1 MARFLFVNRD
11 ARRPALLGAGLL
23 FLAGPLLAQASR
35 PSQAPPPAKVTPFQK
50 LLAELKA
57 LPPPPGGRRE
67 RVKVLRK
74 WFVPRDLARHRALQ
88 QLLLQGKDR
97 ESRLVLLGFLK
108 DDLPVLLADGRR
120 GTREGK
126 IFLGYVDPLIGLAGG
141 KDPKLA
147 AQAVQILLSLPF
159 QARRGRFQ
167 ELLGNKGNPLF
178 HQALRAAG
186 SMQDLSLAPLVARWL
201 GDKEAGGEA
210 RDSLRALTFR
220 EFQDPADFQAWWK
233 KAKAQSWEELR
244 DLYLRACLDR
254 ERTFLREK
262 EAFARKA
269 RAQVEKELLPLVKEL
284 VATRVRAHSW
294 KEPLVLLKKPLTRK
308 TALAGIVEAL
318 DADPGLMVLP
328 QGEEGMA
335 FRGVFDLLL
344 EWADKDVSGLGD
356 LLLSAL
362 SHLSNLPAREKDL
375 RSRAL
380 ACLQAKALAGPVE
393 RRLAALPLLA
403 SFTGKDADRV
413 LLDILSRD
421 SKEPKVL
428 YQVISLLKERE
439 LTPDKDLPAALGRAQ
454 ERLEILLG
462 KDGLPRRVRTDAI
475 LFLARWPHSLA
486 LPLLE
491 KILLGKG
498 GMGRK
503 LEDRL
508 AAADALL
515 DILQRFRQEE
525 TVVRKVEK
533 ILVAGLTSR
542 DPKQPELSRVRTAC
556 AEKLGSD
563 FFLER
568 PERPFLVRGLG
579 EALLTETS
587 PDAVETCI
595 TSLLKLGLKAAKV
608 SDAKTLA
615 EVRSW
620 LVKRVQAKPSDPK
633 ERDWLF
639 NAILELS
646 DGDPAAKLQAAYAFG
661 RAGDRTHALPFFAEL
676 TSKLPLPASILG
688 PGKVQAARKQASILL
703 DHFALLVTGRLFTP
717 GQGGAPLL
725 ENLSFA
731 DLELAGSLL
740 EALGRER
747 AKGNLPQ
754 WGSRENG
761 WAAEILWRLATAKR
775 KAHEAAAPFFQRA
788 ASAIQVLLAQGKVPP
803 KEAPRLSLRLAESL
817 LEGNETKKALI
828 QLWSLVK
835 KPDLEKQVRPLLAKA
850 LERTKDWAQAGVQWA
865 EVARTLP
872 KGSKEWWLA
881 SLKRVECMA
890 REGKTAEGRKVLAGL
905 LEKGK
910 PGKGPGWEEVGKRLL
925 LLQALLAPRKAP
937 PPASGAKPPAA
948 SSGAG
953 PGKGGG
959 KKGNK

>member
-1 MARFLFVNRD
+1 MARSLFENRG

-23 FLAGPLLAQASR
+23 FLAGSLLAQASR
-35 PSQAPPPAKVTPFQK
+35 PSKAASPRRITPFQK

-57 LPPPPGGRRE
+57 LPPSPGGRRE
-67 RVKVLRK
+67 KVKVLRK
-74 WFVPRDLARHRALQ
+74 WFVPREAARHRALQ

-97 ESRLVLLGFLK
+97 ESRIVLLGFLK
-108 DDLPVLLADGRR
+108 DDLPVLLADGR
-120 GTREGK
+120 GNTPEGK
-126 IFLGYVDPLIGLAGG
+126 IFKGYVDPLVSLAGG
-141 KDPKLA
+141 KDPQLA

-167 ELLGNKGNPLF
+167 ALLADKKNPLF
-178 HQALRAAG
+178 RRALRAAG
-186 SMQDLSLAPLVARWL
+186 AMRDLSLAPLVARWL
-201 GDKEAGGEA
+201 QDKDAGGDA
-210 RDSLRALTFR
+210 RASLRTLTFR

-233 KAKAQSWEELR
+233 KAKSKSWEELR
-244 DLYLRACLDR
+244 DLYLQACLDR
-254 ERTFLREK
+254 ERTFLEKK
-262 EAFARKA
+262 EAYARKA
-269 RAQVEKELLPLVKEL
+269 QAQVEKELLPLVKEL

-294 KEPLVLLKKPLTRK
+294 KEPLALLEKPLTRE
-308 TALAGIVEAL
+308 TALRGIVEAL

-328 QGEEGMA
+328 QGEEGKA
-335 FRGVFDLLL
+335 FHGVFDLLL
-344 EWADKDVSGLGD
+344 KWACRDVPGMGD
-356 LLLSAL
+356 LLLSAIA
-362 SHLSNLPAREKDL
+362 HLSDLPPQEKDL
-375 RSRAL
+375 RGRAL
-380 ACLQAKALAGPVE
+380 ACLKAKALAGPVE

-413 LLDILSRD
+413 LLEILSQD
-421 SKEPKVL
+421 SKEPRIL
-428 YQVISLLKERE
+428 YRVISLLKERE
-439 LTPDKDLPAALGRAQ
+439 LSPDKGLPAALGRAQ
-454 ERLEILLG
+454 ERLEVLLS

-475 LFLARWPHSLA
+475 LFLARWPYSLA
-486 LPLLE
+486 LPFLE
-491 KILLGKG
+491 KVLLGKG
-498 GMGRK
+498 GLGRK

-533 ILVAGLTSR
+533 ILVAGLASR
-542 DPKQPELSRVRTAC
+542 DPKQPGLSRVRTAC

-579 EALLTETS
+579 EALLCETS
-587 PDAVETCI
+587 PDVVETSI

-639 NAILELS
+639 SAILELS
-646 DGDPAAKLQAAYAFG
+646 DGEPAAKLQAAYAFG
-661 RAGDRTHALPFFAEL
+661 RVGDRAHALPFFAEL
-676 TSKLPLPASILG
+676 TARLPLPAGILG
-688 PGKVQAARKQASILL
+688 TDKVQAARKQASILL

-717 GQGGAPLL
+717 AQGRASLL
-725 ENLSFA
+725 ENLSFPE
-731 DLELAGSLL
+731 LELAGSLL
-740 EALGRER
+740 EALDKER

-754 WGSRENG
+754 WGVRENQ

-775 KAHEAAAPFFQRA
+775 KAHEASAPFFQRA

-803 KEAPRLSLRLAESL
+803 KEVPRLSLRLAESL

-835 KPDLEKQVRPLLAKA
+835 KPDLEKQVRPLLARA
-850 LERTKDWAQAGVQWA
+850 LERTKDWAQAGAQWA

-890 REGKTAEGRKVLAGL
+890 REGKTAEGRKVLAEL
-905 LEKGK
+905 LKNGK

-937 PPASGAKPPAA
+937 PPGPGANPPAA

-953 PGKGGG
+953 KGKAKEG
-959 KKGNK
+959 KK